1 MISSFQ
7 VIESLAAPTPAD
19 LAKGVYESLVN
30 TTIGLFIAIV
40 FLSAYFFMKNRVSD
54 LTLRINNQIGELLT
68 RGLGG
73 EAAG

>member
-1 MISSFQ
+1 
-7 VIESLAAPTPAD
+7 
-19 LAKGVYESLVN
+19 
-30 TTIGLFIAIV
+30 
-40 FLSAYFFMKNRVSD
+40 VSD

>member
-1 MISSFQ
+1 
-7 VIESLAAPTPAD
+7 
-19 LAKGVYESLVN
+19 
-30 TTIGLFIAIV
+30 V